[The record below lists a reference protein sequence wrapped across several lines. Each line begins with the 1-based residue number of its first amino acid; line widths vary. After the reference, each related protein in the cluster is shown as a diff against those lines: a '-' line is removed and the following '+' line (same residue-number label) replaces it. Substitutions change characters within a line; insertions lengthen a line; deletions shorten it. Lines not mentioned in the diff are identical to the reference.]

1 MTSET
6 DCEESMQKN
15 LPILILPTALAV
27 PAQTTVPVQ
36 PVTAAIITHSSAPRS
51 AAFAA
56 AEATNQI

>member
-1 MTSET
+1 
-6 DCEESMQKN
+6 MQKT

-27 PAQTTVPVQ
+27 PAQTTVPAQ